1 VGASTAI
8 ALTVVVAVV
17 VWVGSLLIG
26 KAVEASG
33 NDIPEERQLLMCE
46 GIGYDSGCDLDDID
60 WEPGKRFKLV
70 LEFSVA
76 DNVGEDGDPH
86 DAVAGVKATTL
97 TFRVKGQ
104 PISAKTYQVN
114 CDDWWPFYYAI
125 TQPPTVTAAQ
135 WEAREAALGEG
146 DGSYYG
152 LTKQDLLTPE
162 LILAKLLYQLG
173 TPEMNEDLRRRFGAT
188 GIPIPLW
195 YGAHHALANI
205 GRDVNGIFT
214 VVLGGR
220 FARPGPNMPF
230 IKALLEGKL

>member
-1 VGASTAI
+1 
-8 ALTVVVAVV
+8 
-17 VWVGSLLIG
+17 
-26 KAVEASG
+26 
-33 NDIPEERQLLMCE
+33 
-46 GIGYDSGCDLDDID
+46 
-60 WEPGKRFKLV
+60 
-70 LEFSVA
+70 
-76 DNVGEDGDPH
+76 
-86 DAVAGVKATTL
+86 VKATTL